1 MAINL
6 YEYVYRNIDFPKPG
20 IIFRDIQPL
29 LANRKAFK
37 KACTE
42 LYSLAPVIPDYW
54 VGIEARGFIFA
65 AAISALY
72 GGGFKMIRK
81 QGKLPDNNL
90 KTIEYNYEYSSG
102 VLQMQAGEGEVILV
116 DDVIATGGTMEA
128 ANELATSAGY
138 SVIEQVALIDVGIT
152 EHEIKTIMQYENKA

>member
-1 MAINL
+1 
-6 YEYVYRNIDFPKPG
+6 
-20 IIFRDIQPL
+20 
-29 LANRKAFK
+29 
-37 KACTE
+37 
-42 LYSLAPVIPDYW
+42 
-54 VGIEARGFIFA
+54 
-65 AAISALY
+65 
-72 GGGFKMIRK
+72 MIRK

-152 EHEIKTIMQYENKA
+152 EHDIKTIMQYENKA